1 MWGMWDTVS
10 KRAQGC
16 GQTEK
21 LENKHHSAKK
31 TYGKTSELIKCVYL
45 TCLFVI

>member
-1 MWGMWDTVS
+1 MWGMWDTIS
-10 KRAQGC
+10 KTAQGC

-31 TYGKTSELIKCVYL
+31 TYGKTRELIKCVYL